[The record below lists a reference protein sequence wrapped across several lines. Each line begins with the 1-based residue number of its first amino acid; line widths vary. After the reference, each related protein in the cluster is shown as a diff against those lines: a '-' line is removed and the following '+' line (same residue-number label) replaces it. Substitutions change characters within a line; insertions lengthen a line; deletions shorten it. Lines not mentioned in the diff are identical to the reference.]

1 MPLCLLLRLCLVM
14 CASLFTIKLM
24 LGKLCWLST
33 TKVILGKVCLVISEE
48 SSPWNLQIQRKNYVR
63 FLRIRE
69 CLLIPS
75 QIFFLGI
82 VLVVLMLN
90 AGKNLG
96 LVEEKGREQATI
108 DELDA
113 GCLDVPWEGKR

>member
-1 MPLCLLLRLCLVM
+1 MPRCLLLRLCLVM

-24 LGKLCWLST
+24 LGKVCWLST

-69 CLLIPS
+69 C
-75 QIFFLGI
+75 
-82 VLVVLMLN
+82 
-90 AGKNLG
+90 
-96 LVEEKGREQATI
+96 
-108 DELDA
+108 
-113 GCLDVPWEGKR
+113 